1 MKRTLVFGMAAWTL
15 AACASAGQ
23 DMQQAD
29 RDAMPAA
36 EAQEFLADTTQYGRS
51 RDGNSYV
58 VYRAPDG
65 EIRGRAWG
73 SWGESFDTG
82 PWSVD
87 ENGVYCAEYHTSW
100 GTYRRP
106 DPMRLLI
113 RDFLAGTPRID
124 GPAAL
129 TNLTWLLRIQSHA
142 TC

>member
-15 AACASAGQ
+15 AACASAEQ

-29 RDAMPAA
+29 RDAMAAA

-82 PWSVD
+82 SWSVD
-87 ENGVYCAEYHTSW
+87 ENGVYCAQWTEW
-100 GTYRRP
+100 RDGRRGCWRVYEEGNAIVFAAAAG
-106 DPMRLLI
+106 DAS
-113 RDFLAGTPRID
+113 DFDIAKSKLVD
-124 GPAAL
+124 GNAEGL
-129 TNLTWLLRIQSHA
+129 
-142 TC
+142 